1 MGLHDKQSINFVFKY
16 SNQVQFSS
24 VQFKMVSMYSEKPT
38 CTPPWFSEVS
48 PTFKPFK
55 RFNSLSDW
63 WRRSP
68 LLSFQERLYSAS
80 SSHANTK
87 GITHHISSRHTPHRF
102 LFSSGSEMLGLHYT
116 REPKHSR
123 HGAWGCDR
131 SSVDHHLGGIPLG
144 WNPSAGTCVLIGS
157 YSSCRCMMH
166 RLHHRC
172 SLFLNKGR
180 KR

>member
-1 MGLHDKQSINFVFKY
+1 MKNLYFILVSCMGWQVCGIYVLRKAHMHSTLILRSIPNIQTFQMFVWL
-16 SNQVQFSS
+16 
-24 VQFKMVSMYSEKPT
+24 T
-38 CTPPWFSEVS
+38 I
-48 PTFKPFK
+48 
-55 RFNSLSDW
+55 
-63 WRRSP
+63 
-68 LLSFQERLYSAS
+68 LSFQERSFSAS
-80 SSHANTK
+80 SFHANTK
-87 GITHHISSRHTPHRF
+87 GITHHISSRRTPRRF

-116 REPKHSR
+116 REPKRSH

-131 SSVDHHLGGIPLG
+131 SSADHHLGGIPFG